1 MCLFIRCVA
10 GLEINMTA
18 NKSSK
23 AVARAGDGK
32 AAREIPDRSVTSGT
46 EKGHSGGGGVL
57 SIFTLYGT
65 LDLSALC
72 LLLFVTRESFTWSW
86 ILDILDLHRCE
97 YGDVKLVFTC
107 RELPTVLSID
117 ENQSCTKFLL
127 FCHVYNPSITY
138 TLFTLRK
145 NSNHSSIK
153 RTVVH
158 LTSAPLDRTTVIVV
172 CDACNSCALALFT
185 FEADELKMFCRFLG
199 FAAWSAR
206 VWRQAGISF

>member
-1 MCLFIRCVA
+1 
-10 GLEINMTA
+10 MTA

-46 EKGHSGGGGVL
+46 EKRHSTGGGSVTLHSLWNVGSVCTVFAVVCYSWKFYVILNSGHSGPPPLWVWWCEARVCL
-57 SIFTLYGT
+57 SRTSHCPVYWWEPKLY
-65 LDLSALC
+65 
-72 LLLFVTRESFTWSW
+72 F
-86 ILDILDLHRCE
+86 
-97 YGDVKLVFTC
+97 
-107 RELPTVLSID
+107 
-117 ENQSCTKFLL
+117 TKFLL
-127 FCHVYNPSITY
+127 FCHVYNLSIAY
-138 TLFTLRK
+138 TLYTLRK

-153 RTVVH
+153 CTVVH

-172 CDACNSCALALFT
+172 REACNSCALALFT

-206 VWRQAGISF
+206 VWRQPGISF

>member
-1 MCLFIRCVA
+1 MCLFIRWVA

-46 EKGHSGGGGVL
+46 EKGHSGGVL
-57 SIFTLYGT
+57 SLFTLYGT
-65 LDLSALC
+65 SDLSALC
-72 LLLFVTRESFTWSW
+72 LLLFVTCESFTWSW

-117 ENQSCTKFLL
+117 ENQSCTSQNCYYSVTFIIR
-127 FCHVYNPSITY
+127 PSH
-138 TLFTLRK
+138 TLFLHWGKTA
-145 NSNHSSIK
+145 I
-153 RTVVH
+153 TVVS
-158 LTSAPLDRTTVIVV
+158 SAQLCI
-172 CDACNSCALALFT
+172 
-185 FEADELKMFCRFLG
+185 
-199 FAAWSAR
+199 
-206 VWRQAGISF
+206 